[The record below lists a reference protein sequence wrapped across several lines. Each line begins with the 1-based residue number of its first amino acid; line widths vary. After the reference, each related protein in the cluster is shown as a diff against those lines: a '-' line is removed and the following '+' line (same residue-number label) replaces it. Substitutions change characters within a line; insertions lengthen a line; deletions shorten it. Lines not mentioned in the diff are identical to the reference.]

1 MFVFDNSYSWMR
13 PKELYYSVKV
23 LPPGSEPTDEFSTA
37 LATDSRPFNVNPSTD
52 DAETGLHTEEKVD
65 SATSPKLTT
74 ESP

>member
-13 PKELYYSVKV
+13 SKELYYSVTV

-37 LATDSRPFNVNPSTD
+37 LATDSGPFNINPSTD
-52 DAETGLHTEEKVD
+52 DTETGLHTGNLD